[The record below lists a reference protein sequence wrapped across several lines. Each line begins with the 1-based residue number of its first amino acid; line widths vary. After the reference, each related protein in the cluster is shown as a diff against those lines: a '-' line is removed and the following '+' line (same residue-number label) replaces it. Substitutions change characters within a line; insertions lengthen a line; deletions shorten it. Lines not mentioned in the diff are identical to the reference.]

1 MLARNIEF
9 RRATDLPSVRSLLIE
24 IYASVRA
31 DRLHEPHYSVERY
44 GERLARHAA
53 EPGWEAIIGFDG
65 DEPVG
70 YAYVNTLQ
78 VNDRWWQRMS
88 TPPPRGVM
96 NKATVALKEG
106 MLLPP
111 WRGRGI
117 ARAGHDAL
125 LAARPEEQATLM
137 VNPLAGDGK
146 VKALY
151 EAWGYREVSSQQPS
165 MDGPVLTAMLRATR
179 PPASVA
185 DSSGA
190 QGSGHA

>member
-1 MLARNIEF
+1 MTHADIEY
-9 RRATDLPSVRSLLIE
+9 RRATDLDSVWSLLID
-24 IYASVRA
+24 IYATVRA
-31 DRLHEPHYSVERY
+31 DRLHDPHYSVDRY
-44 GERLARHAA
+44 GERLTRHAA
-53 EPGWEAIIGFDG
+53 EPGWEAVIGFDG
-65 DEPVG
+65 AEPVG
-70 YAYVNTLQ
+70 YAYVNTLRHD
-78 VNDRWWQRMS
+78 DRWWHRMS
-88 TPPPRGVM
+88 TLPPQNVM
-96 NKATVALKEG
+96 DKPTVALKEG

-151 EAWGYREVSSQQPS
+151 EAWGYWEVSSQKPS
-165 MDGPVLTAMLRATR
+165 VDGPVLTAMLRATR